1 MSEYGSL
8 HIDDDRLVLRFERRF
23 SQPIDR
29 VWRAVTD
36 PDEMKAW
43 FPSNVEGE
51 RTVGAELVFSYDVVD
66 QTDPELPDPENLPL
80 FGGEVLRF
88 DAPHLFEFTW
98 GGEILRLE
106 LSEDGEGTRLVFSQ
120 ILSHRATA
128 GRNGSGWHACLA
140 ALAVHLGE
148 EVPEVDGFALY
159 DDYVVRIG
167 IPLGTTNDDG
177 SMIWEL
183 ATHVETEQVD
193 QVISGIEDWVGT
205 AVEDELRWEVDPVA
219 HGSVVRITH
228 DRIGRDP
235 HLAAIWHARMIQL
248 DRYLAARIFHAVSSD
263 PWVGPYAELF
273 GV

>member
-98 GGEILRLE
+98 GGRSCASSCQRTARAPASSSARSSPIGRRPVGTDPAGTPAWL
-106 LSEDGEGTRLVFSQ
+106 LSQFTWARKSRRSMGSRCTTTTSF
-120 ILSHRATA
+120 
-128 GRNGSGWHACLA
+128 GSGFLS
-140 ALAVHLGE
+140 GRPTTT
-148 EVPEVDGFALY
+148 VP
-159 DDYVVRIG
+159 
-167 IPLGTTNDDG
+167 
-177 SMIWEL
+177 
-183 ATHVETEQVD
+183 
-193 QVISGIEDWVGT
+193 
-205 AVEDELRWEVDPVA
+205 
-219 HGSVVRITH
+219 
-228 DRIGRDP
+228 
-235 HLAAIWHARMIQL
+235 
-248 DRYLAARIFHAVSSD
+248 
-263 PWVGPYAELF
+263 
-273 GV
+273 